1 MKYSIA
7 IDGPA
12 GSGKSTIAEII
23 AKKINFQYVNSGA
36 LYRTVALYLFEN
48 NIDYKNEKN
57 IDDQIF
63 NSIVIDWN
71 PANILL
77 NGIDI
82 TNKTR
87 MLEISNIA
95 SEIAIFAKV
104 RNYVNKI
111 IKNISENHNIIID
124 GRDIG
129 SVVLP
134 NATIKIFLDASIK
147 VRANRIYLM
156 NQKLNIEK
164 PLEEIEN
171 DILLRDERD
180 YNRKI
185 APLIKCEDAILID
198 SSYLTVEEIV
208 DKIEV
213 LLKDRV

>member
-164 PLEEIEN
+164 PLEEIGN